1 MIRLSCFS
9 LKLRRRHRAL
19 SLWFKRKYIHK
30 RENNYLSFIPYGNW
44 FFFNHNVY
52 PEAKQLDSQICEFCL
67 IFFVIFFLSI
77 NCLFMG
83 FCRIKKLPVPLK
95 ININSL
101 CAYCFL
107 HNKKVW
113 LSYIFFRGDFLI
125 MTKCTWQGHSSCLT
139 CKVCIHFVN
148 G

>member
-1 MIRLSCFS
+1 MGI
-9 LKLRRRHRAL
+9 
-19 SLWFKRKYIHK
+19 
-30 RENNYLSFIPYGNW
+30 G

-67 IFFVIFFLSI
+67 IFFVLFFLSI

-95 ININSL
+95 INIISL

-107 HNKKVW
+107 HNKKKVW
-113 LSYIFFRGDFLI
+113 LSYILRGDIFN
-125 MTKCTWQGHSSCLT
+125 HD
-139 CKVCIHFVN
+139 
-148 G
+148 